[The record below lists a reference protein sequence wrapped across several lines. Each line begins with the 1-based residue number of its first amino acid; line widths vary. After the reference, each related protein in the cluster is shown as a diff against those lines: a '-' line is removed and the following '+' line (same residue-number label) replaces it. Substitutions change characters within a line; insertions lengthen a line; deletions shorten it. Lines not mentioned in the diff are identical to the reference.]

1 MYEHYTREYEA
12 LERARQRRLEA
23 AAERALDGIRA
34 RRHRRGRRHASLA
47 KLEPTATR
55 SP

>member
-23 AAERALDGIRA
+23 AAERAVDGA
-34 RRHRRGRRHASLA
+34 RGRRRRRGRRHAPLV
-47 KLEPTATR
+47 
-55 SP
+55 